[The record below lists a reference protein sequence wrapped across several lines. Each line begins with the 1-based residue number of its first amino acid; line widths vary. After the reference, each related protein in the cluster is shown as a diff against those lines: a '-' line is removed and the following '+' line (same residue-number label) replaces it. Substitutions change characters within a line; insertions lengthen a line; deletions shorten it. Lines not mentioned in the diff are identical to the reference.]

1 MQILCHIF
9 VLIYTFQGCT
19 LLIDAVKRGDGF
31 ASQFLLD
38 QDCNVNLMSK
48 VTADTALHLVCTYSE
63 KSCDKDTFKDM
74 MLVAEAL
81 IQKGA
86 DPNIQNRQG

>member
-1 MQILCHIF
+1 M
-9 VLIYTFQGCT
+9 
-19 LLIDAVKRGDGF
+19 LIDAVKRGDGF

-48 VTADTALHLVCTYSE
+48 VTADSALHLVCTYSE
-63 KSCDKDTFKDM
+63 KACDKDTFKDM

-86 DPNIQNRQG
+86 DPNVQNRRG